1 MKAALYKNRKI
12 STEQKAPFIANVLLA
27 AGICRHVKHQI
38 AEREFY
44 VNQKTPYSGTRII
57 CKKCG
62 SNKFIKDLKYGVY
75 ACR

>member
-1 MKAALYKNRKI
+1 MQKDNLKNI
-12 STEQKAPFIANVLLA
+12 TPTDENNVLA

-57 CKKCG
+57 CLKCG
-62 SNKFIKDLKYGVY
+62 KNKFIKDAKYGVY
-75 ACR
+75 ACH